1 MMCLN
6 LPIWAN
12 FVDLTDLSLNLLSLA
27 FQVSSMAINMLV
39 MRLNQAQKV
48 KQTLKN
54 LLLSIASRVHR
65 VRRGNTKETILN
77 IFLSCTI
84 SSHGNRFLKLLIY
97 YLDILK
103 HLYCN
108 SQA

>member
-65 VRRGNTKETILN
+65 VRRGNTKEN
-77 IFLSCTI
+77 IQSRKFS
-84 SSHGNRFLKLLIY
+84 F
-97 YLDILK
+97 
-103 HLYCN
+103 
-108 SQA
+108 

>member
-65 VRRGNTKETILN
+65 VRRGNTKEN
-77 IFLSCTI
+77 IQSCKF
-84 SSHGNRFLKLLIY
+84 SFK
-97 YLDILK
+97 
-103 HLYCN
+103 
-108 SQA
+108 AP